1 MLMTDDRVSLYGSNW
16 GSELDE
22 SLSFH
27 NGNKPPLGFG
37 EASVE
42 T

>member
-1 MLMTDDRVSLYGSNW
+1 MTDDGVSLYGSNW

-22 SLSFH
+22 SLSFRS
-27 NGNKPPLGFG
+27 GNEQPLGFG